1 MAAATQRLNVMGN
14 DACAL
19 GAVAAG
25 CRFFAGYPITPS
37 SEVAERL
44 SRELPKVDGVFIQ
57 MEDEIASMGAV
68 IGASMG
74 GVKAMTA
81 SSGPGFSLK
90 QENLGYAAG
99 AEIPCVVIDVMRGGP
114 STGMPTRPSQGDV
127 MQARWGTHGDHAV
140 IVLAPASVKEIYE
153 QTIRAFN
160 LTERLRVPVVVL
172 FDEVIGHLL
181 ETVELLDPATLDL
194 AGRKWAA
201 GPRETYLP
209 YAQTDDLIP
218 AMARPGDGYRCH
230 TTGLTHAETGFP
242 TQDPETVERVTRR
255 VLDKLTHHR
264 ELVESYEA
272 LDTADAEVLVVAIGI
287 SARAAR
293 RAVKS
298 ARQKGVKAGLFRPIT
313 LWPFPEDR
321 FREAAAGAA
330 AVVVPEMNAGQLS
343 LEIERLAPAGTTVSP
358 LNRIDGEPVSPLEIA
373 ARIEELAG
381 HG

>member
-181 ETVELLDPATLDL
+181 ETVEL
-194 AGRKWAA
+194 
-201 GPRETYLP
+201 
-209 YAQTDDLIP
+209 
-218 AMARPGDGYRCH
+218 
-230 TTGLTHAETGFP
+230 
-242 TQDPETVERVTRR
+242 
-255 VLDKLTHHR
+255 
-264 ELVESYEA
+264 
-272 LDTADAEVLVVAIGI
+272 
-287 SARAAR
+287 
-293 RAVKS
+293 
-298 ARQKGVKAGLFRPIT
+298 
-313 LWPFPEDR
+313 
-321 FREAAAGAA
+321 
-330 AVVVPEMNAGQLS
+330 
-343 LEIERLAPAGTTVSP
+343 
-358 LNRIDGEPVSPLEIA
+358 
-373 ARIEELAG
+373 
-381 HG
+381 

>member
-1 MAAATQRLNVMGN
+1 
-14 DACAL
+14 
-19 GAVAAG
+19 
-25 CRFFAGYPITPS
+25 
-37 SEVAERL
+37 
-44 SRELPKVDGVFIQ
+44 
-57 MEDEIASMGAV
+57 
-68 IGASMG
+68 
-74 GVKAMTA
+74 
-81 SSGPGFSLK
+81 
-90 QENLGYAAG
+90 
-99 AEIPCVVIDVMRGGP
+99 
-114 STGMPTRPSQGDV
+114 MPTRPSQGDV

-140 IVLAPASVKEIYE
+140 IVLAPSSVKEIYE

-160 LTERLRVPVVVL
+160 LSERLRVPVVVL

-181 ETVELLDPATLDL
+181 ETVELPDPASLDL
-194 AGRKWAA
+194 AGRKWATGA
-201 GPRETYLP
+201 RESYLP
-209 YAQTDDLIP
+209 FEQTDDLIP

-255 VLDKLTHHR
+255 VLDKLAHHR
-264 ELVESYEA
+264 ELVEAYEA

-313 LWPFPEDR
+313 LWPFPEGP
-321 FREAAAGAA
+321 FLEAAAGAA
-330 AVVVPEMNAGQLS
+330 AIVVPEMNAGQLS
-343 LEIERLAPAGTTVSP
+343 LEIERLRPSGTKVSP